1 MRYLLTFALLLALSF
16 AVSDDT
22 SAEPVVFM
30 TAVRPSTIDNQVEEE
45 VNFEGDCDICNEEQ
59 LEYFYWNSSV
69 DFKHFHGS
77 GCPVLEMVLGD

>member
-30 TAVRPSTIDNQVEEE
+30 VAVSPSTIDNQVEEE
-45 VNFEGDCDICNEEQ
+45 VNFEGVRFSY
-59 LEYFYWNSSV
+59 LERWQKRRRRIRQRYRINSLAILRGRYFSLSV
-69 DFKHFHGS
+69 
-77 GCPVLEMVLGD
+77 